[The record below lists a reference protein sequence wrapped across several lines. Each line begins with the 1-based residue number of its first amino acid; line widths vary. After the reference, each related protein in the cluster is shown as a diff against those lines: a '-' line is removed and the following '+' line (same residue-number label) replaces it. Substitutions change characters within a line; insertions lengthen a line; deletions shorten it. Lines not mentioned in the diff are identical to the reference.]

1 MSKGLT
7 FFLGIVTGV
16 LLTFGICTAI
26 YYSKNHGDEGVE
38 MTKEEKAKLP
48 EGMTK
53 LDEPIPF
60 TEARNFKILQVVFND
75 AALANSEKKFQYS
88 HDSYYTDPVVLIV
101 ADQANTFYDDQIV
114 KAPNDC
120 KVMQVGTFKY
130 ESGLGWRTVP
140 VIRFVKE

>member
-1 MSKGLT
+1 MN
-7 FFLGIVTGV
+7 F
-16 LLTFGICTAI
+16 
-26 YYSKNHGDEGVE
+26 
-38 MTKEEKAKLP
+38 
-48 EGMTK
+48 
-53 LDEPIPF
+53 LDEPVPF
-60 TEARNFKILQVVFND
+60 TEAKKFKILQVVFDD
-75 AALANSEKKFQYS
+75 AALANSEKKLEFTNDFIYS
-88 HDSYYTDPVVLIV
+88 DPVVLIV